1 VKLRIPVLVATCGA
15 ILLASV
21 AAPADAL
28 AQRVAVRV
36 APRRNVVVGS
46 RFYYSR
52 PAFYSSWYF
61 GYPWYDGYYGYYGY
75 GYPYYG
81 GPYRGYYD
89 LSASMRLEVK
99 PRETQVYVDGYY
111 AGPVDDYDG
120 VFQRLNIQPGEHEIE
135 LYLPGH
141 RSLTQSVYLQ
151 PGRTVHIKHNMEP
164 LRPGDPE
171 PVPPAAETDRA
182 ITPSTPTQ
190 RAPVDVTRR
199 PTGPTN
205 APRNAPGDRIVVN
218 PPTSARDRDTEA
230 YGSLALRVQP
240 GPANVTI
247 DGEKWEGPQDNE
259 RFVVQ
264 LPPGR
269 HVIEVQK
276 DGYRR
281 YTTEVVVRSNET
293 APLNV
298 ALSKNQ

>member
-21 AAPADAL
+21 AIPTDAL

-36 APRRNVVVGS
+36 APRRTVVVGS
-46 RFYYSR
+46 RFYYPR
-52 PAFYSSWYF
+52 PLFYSSWYF
-61 GYPWYDGYYGYYGY
+61 GYPWYDGYYGYGY
-75 GYPYYG
+75 GYPYG
-81 GPYRGYYD
+81 YRGYYD

-141 RSLTQSVYLQ
+141 RPLVQSVYLQ
-151 PGRTVHIKHNMEP
+151 PGKTVNIKHVMEP
-164 LRPGDPE
+164 LAAGEPE
-171 PVPPAAETDRA
+171 PVPPSGGTDRA
-182 ITPSTPTQ
+182 ITPSAPTQ
-190 RAPVDVTRR
+190 QRGPVTRR
-199 PTGPTN
+199 PSPSTS
-205 APRNAPGDRIVVN
+205 PRDSGRDDRPVVN
-218 PPTSARDRDTEA
+218 PPVSSRDRDADA

-240 GPANVTI
+240 GPATVLI

-293 APLNV
+293 SPLNV
-298 ALSKNQ
+298 ALSRNQ